1 MTVFFE
7 IMFSRDANEFTA
19 TLLNEENSIPR
30 EEKNILNKN
39 FEESAMET
47 IYQDKPTFL
56 PVDTNNENVSTYN
69 SNTNRLILQQKQL
82 QIMDKD
88 VNVVNEKLINEQDCK
103 NSKRK
108 PVVVVSLSLFFFCYK
123 FETHKKMKKC
133 NIIMRLIIYKPR
145 DLLTL

>member
-19 TLLNEENSIPR
+19 TLLNEENSILR
-30 EEKNILNKN
+30 EEKNILNEN
-39 FEESAMET
+39 FKESAMET
-47 IYQDKPTFL
+47 IYQDEPIFL

-82 QIMDKD
+82 PIMDKD
-88 VNVVNEKLINEQDCK
+88 VDVVNEKLINEQDCK

-108 PVVVVSLSLFFFCYK
+108 PIVVVSLSLFFFVVVNSRH
-123 FETHKKMKKC
+123 TKKWNWK
-133 NIIMRLIIYKPR
+133 NVI
-145 DLLTL
+145 LLWGS